1 MRQLITALV
10 LALPVIATTAQ
21 AQSLPSA
28 SQEGPQRLDVFGD
41 WSVFANTNP
50 RECYATTLA
59 LEESALTGAP
69 APNAAQLLVTYRPSD
84 DPLSESELPGELS
97 FWAGGR
103 AIAQGSSLTARFDGG
118 TRPQITLFTDG
129 AWAWPLDPALDAA
142 AVAAMKDEGAMN
154 IGLLSGAMEA
164 ITVSFSLTGF
174 AAAAARAAE
183 HCANMGN
190 LGNLAG
196 PVFTPWSP
204 DDQGTDSAPPA
215 GELRPMA
222 GPEF

>member
-1 MRQLITALV
+1 MRQLITALA
-10 LALPVIATTAQ
+10 LALPVLATTAQ
-21 AQSLPSA
+21 AQSFPSGGSA
-28 SQEGPQRLDVFGD
+28 GPERLDVFGD
-41 WSVFANTNP
+41 WAVFANDDP

-59 LEESALTGAP
+59 LEESALTATP
-69 APNAAQLLVTYRPSD
+69 SPNAAQLLVTYRPSD

-129 AWAWPLDPALDAA
+129 AWAWPLDAALDAA

-164 ITVSFSLTGF
+164 VTVSFSLAGF
-174 AAAAARAAE
+174 AKAAARAAE

-190 LGNLAG
+190 LSNLAG
-196 PVFTPWSP
+196 PVFTPWSA
-204 DDQGTDSAPPA
+204 DDPGSDDDGGSV
-215 GELRPMA
+215 ELRPMA